1 LSVSATPTVLLTL
14 GRLPK
19 ALELAR
25 ALHAAG
31 CRVIVAEPFGWHICR
46 LSRAVARSFRI
57 ASPNRDKARF
67 LDDLAGIVERE
78 RVDIVVPVS
87 EEALHVVDVQARL
100 PDGVCLYSPPAAT
113 LHELHDKLLFARLA
127 TRLGLAVPLTEPHE
141 APAAVTLA
149 ANTDFIVKPR
159 HSCSGIGFRAYR
171 RGAPV
176 PPVDP
181 LTPAVV
187 QSFVAGEHLSTF
199 SIAHDGKVT
208 GTVIYRGTVFS
219 GTVAVCFE
227 RLPGHASIERWIR
240 DFVAGIGYD
249 GFISFDFI
257 VERDRPLAIEC
268 NPRLT
273 SGAHFVA
280 QMTLAAAVLGR
291 HEVPFDF
298 ASHTLLQQFYP
309 VLTEAQKAMFGSG
322 PFRRNLGQLLSAR
335 DVVWSPRDP
344 WPFLLMTPA
353 SWELLRLTMFGG
365 QSFGE
370 AATADIAWFGG
381 GPPVNAA
388 AAPGT

>member
-1 LSVSATPTVLLTL
+1 LLTL

-31 CRVIVAEPFGWHICR
+31 CRVIVAEPFRWHICR
-46 LSRAVARSFRI
+46 LSRAVSRSYRI

-67 LDDLAGIVERE
+67 LDELAAIVARE

-87 EEALHVVDVQARL
+87 EEALHAMDLQARL
-100 PDGVCLYSPPAAT
+100 PGGVRLYSPPAAL
-113 LHELHDKLLFARLA
+113 LHELHDKLRFARLA
-127 TRLGLAVPLTEPHE
+127 NRLGLAVPRTEPHE
-141 APAAVTLA
+141 DAAAAALA
-149 ANTDFIVKPR
+149 SSADFIVKPR
-159 HSCSGIGFRAYR
+159 HSCSGIGFRAFR
-171 RGAPV
+171 HGEQL
-176 PPVDP
+176 PPADP
-181 LTPAVV
+181 QTPAVV

-199 SIAHDGKVT
+199 SIARDGRVL
-208 GTVIYRGTVFS
+208 GTVVYRGTIFS

-227 RLPGHASIERWIR
+227 RVHGHAGIERWVEA
-240 DFVAGIGYD
+240 FVAGVGYT

-257 VERDRPLAIEC
+257 VERGLPVAIEC

-280 QMTLAAAVLGR
+280 PATLADAVLER
-291 HEVPFDF
+291 HAEPFAF
-298 ASHTLLQQFYP
+298 GPHTRLQQFYP
-309 VLTEAQKAMFGSG
+309 ALTETQKSMFGAG
-322 PFRRNLGQLLSAR
+322 PFRRNLGQLLGAR

-353 SWELLRLTMFGG
+353 SWELLRLTIFAGK
-365 QSFGE
+365 SFGE

-381 GPPVNAA
+381 EPPVSAA

>member
-1 LSVSATPTVLLTL
+1 MTPTVLLTL

-46 LSRAVARSFRI
+46 LSRAVSRSYRI
-57 ASPNRDKARF
+57 ASPNRDKPRF
-67 LDDLAGIVERE
+67 LDELAAIVARE

-87 EEALHVVDVQARL
+87 EEALHAMDLQARL
-100 PDGVCLYSPPAAT
+100 PGGVRLYSPPAAL
-113 LHELHDKLLFARLA
+113 LHELHDKLRFARRA
-127 TRLGLAVPLTEPHE
+127 SALGLDVPRTEPHE
-141 APAAVTLA
+141 AAAAAALA
-149 ANTDFIVKPR
+149 SSGDFIVKPR
-159 HSCSGIGFRAYR
+159 HSCSGIGFRAFR
-171 RGAPV
+171 HGAPL

-181 LTPAVV
+181 QTPAVV

-199 SIAHDGKVT
+199 SIARDGRVL

-227 RLPGHASIERWIR
+227 RVPGHAGIERWVETFA
-240 DFVAGIGYD
+240 DGVGYT

-257 VERDRPLAIEC
+257 VERGLPVAIEC

-280 QMTLAAAVLGR
+280 PATLAAAVLGR
-291 HEVPFDF
+291 HAEPFAF
-298 ASHTLLQQFYP
+298 GPHARLQQFYP
-309 VLTEAQKAMFGSG
+309 ALTETQKSMFGAG
-322 PFRRNLGQLLSAR
+322 PFRRNLGQLLGAR

-353 SWELLRLTMFGG
+353 SWELLRLTIFGG
-365 QSFGE
+365 KSFGE

-381 GPPVNAA
+381 EAPVSGA

>member
-1 LSVSATPTVLLTL
+1 VTSTVLLTL

-46 LSRAVARSFRI
+46 LSRDVSRSYRI

-67 LDDLAGIVERE
+67 LAELAAIVERE

-87 EEALHVVDVQARL
+87 EEALHVMDLQAQL
-100 PDGVCLYSPPAAT
+100 PGGVRLYSPPAAM
-113 LHELHDKLLFARLA
+113 LHELHDKLRFVRRASA
-127 TRLGLAVPLTEPHE
+127 LGLAVPRTEPQE
-141 APAAVTLA
+141 AAAAAALA
-149 ANTDFIVKPR
+149 SSGDFIVKPR
-159 HSCSGIGFRAYR
+159 HSCSGIGFRAFR
-171 RGAPV
+171 HGAQL

-181 LTPAVV
+181 RTPAVV
-187 QSFVAGEHLSTF
+187 QSFVAGDHLSTF
-199 SIAHDGKVT
+199 SIARDGQVL

-227 RLPGHASIERWIR
+227 RVPEHAGIGRWVEA
-240 DFVAGIGYD
+240 FVAGVGYT

-257 VERDRPLAIEC
+257 VEHDLPVAIEC

-280 QMTLAAAVLGR
+280 PATLAAAVLGR
-291 HEVPFDF
+291 HSEPFAF
-298 ASHTLLQQFYP
+298 GPHSRLQQFYP
-309 VLTEAQKAMFGSG
+309 ALTETQKSMFGAG
-322 PFRRNLGQLLSAR
+322 PFRRNLGQLLGAR
-335 DVVWSPRDP
+335 DVVWSRRDP

-353 SWELLRLTMFGG
+353 SWELLRLTIFGG
-365 QSFGE
+365 KSFGE

-381 GPPVNAA
+381 EAPVSA

>member
-1 LSVSATPTVLLTL
+1 VTPTVLLTL

-46 LSRAVARSFRI
+46 LSRAVSRSFRI
-57 ASPNRDKARF
+57 ASPNRDKGRF
-67 LDDLAGIVERE
+67 LDELVAIVTRE

-87 EEALHVVDVQARL
+87 EEALHAMDLQARL
-100 PDGVCLYSPPAAT
+100 PGGVRLYSPPAEM
-113 LHELHDKLLFARLA
+113 LHELHDKLRFARRA
-127 TRLGLAVPLTEPHE
+127 SSLGLAVPRTEPQE
-141 APAAVTLA
+141 ATAAAALA
-149 ANTDFIVKPR
+149 SSGDFIVKPR
-159 HSCSGIGFRAYR
+159 HSCSGIGFRAFR
-171 RGAPV
+171 RGSQL

-187 QSFVAGEHLSTF
+187 QSFVEGEHLSTF
-199 SIAHDGKVT
+199 SIARDGRVL
-208 GTVIYRGTVFS
+208 GTVIYRGTIFS

-227 RLPGHASIERWIR
+227 RVPGHAGIERWVEA
-240 DFVAGIGYD
+240 FAAGVGYT

-257 VERDRPLAIEC
+257 VERDLPLAIEC

-280 QMTLAAAVLGR
+280 PATLAAAVLER
-291 HEVPFDF
+291 HAEPFAF
-298 ASHTLLQQFYP
+298 GLHTRLQQFYP
-309 VLTEAQKAMFGSG
+309 ALTETQKSMFGAG
-322 PFRRNLGQLLSAR
+322 AFRRNLGELLSAR

-353 SWELLRLTMFGG
+353 SWELLRLTIFGG
-365 QSFGE
+365 KSFGE

-381 GPPVNAA
+381 EPPVSAA
-388 AAPGT
+388 ARGT